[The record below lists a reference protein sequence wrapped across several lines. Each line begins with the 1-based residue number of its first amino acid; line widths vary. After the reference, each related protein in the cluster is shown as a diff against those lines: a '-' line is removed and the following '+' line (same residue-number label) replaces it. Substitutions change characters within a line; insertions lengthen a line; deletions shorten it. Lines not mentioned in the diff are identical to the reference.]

1 MTRISRAKLS
11 TKVLRIAIGLTLI
24 PLLLGFLGRFNWVL
38 DVFSHFRMYYLIAFI
53 LICSS
58 SLVLK
63 KWKEAG
69 FSGVVVL
76 LLLFSIVKYYLPV
89 EKTESQ
95 ASLKV
100 VSINLLSSNSEYQSV
115 IEFVK
120 EEDPDIIIL
129 QELNSKWQR
138 ELDKLNELYPIQKM
152 IPRSDNFGIG
162 VISRVPLEQIEEI
175 DLSTV
180 GVPSLYLRTRLV
192 EQEIS
197 ILATHP
203 LPPVGSRYFEA
214 RNEQFDSIN
223 TFVKGFDGEMLLV
236 GDLNSTTFSPN
247 FSRLMENGKLRDSRL
262 GFGLLPTWHAG
273 NSLISV
279 TLDHALV
286 TDGLIVSDRRT
297 GQYVGSDHL
306 PVIVE
311 VALK

>member
-1 MTRISRAKLS
+1 MTTKILRASLVFMLLPLIIGFFGKL
-11 TKVLRIAIGLTLI
+11 
-24 PLLLGFLGRFNWVL
+24 NWVF

-53 LICSS
+53 LICLSS
-58 SLVLK
+58 VVFK

-76 LLLFSIVKYYLPV
+76 LLLFSIVKFYLPV
-89 EKTESQ
+89 DKTESP

-120 EEDPDIIIL
+120 KEDPDIIIL

-138 ELDKLNELYPIQKM
+138 ELAQLNELYHVQKM
-152 IPRSDNFGIG
+152 IPRPDNFGIG
-162 VISRVPLEQIEEI
+162 IMSRTPLHDIQEV

-180 GVPSLYLRTRLV
+180 GVPSLFVSALFDGK
-192 EQEIS
+192 EFS

-203 LPPVGSRYFEA
+203 LPPVGSSYFKA
-214 RNEQFDSIN
+214 RNDQFDSLN
-223 TFVKGFDGEMLLV
+223 TFVKGFEGEMLLI
-236 GDLNSTTFSPN
+236 GDLNSTIFSPN
-247 FSRLMENGKLRDSRL
+247 FSRLMKNGRLRDSRL

-273 NSLISV
+273 NPLISV

-297 GQYVGSDHL
+297 GKYIGSDHL
-306 PVIVE
+306 PVIVA